1 VNLLLDTHCFLWWID
16 NDPKLNAAARSQIQD
31 PENLVFV
38 STVTAW
44 EISIKSSLGKLRAP
58 NDYETELEVHRLQ
71 ALPILNSHALAVKNL
86 PFHHQDPF
94 DRLLVAQAQLERL
107 TLVTHDERIKLY
119 GVSILMT

>member
-1 VNLLLDTHCFLWWID
+1 MNLLLDTHCFLWWID
-16 NDPKLNAAARSQIQD
+16 NDPRLNTAARAQIQN
-31 PENLVFV
+31 PKNLVFV

-58 NDYETELEVHRLQ
+58 NDYEAELEIHRLQ
-71 ALPILNSHALAVKNL
+71 ALPILNSHALAVRHL
-86 PFHHQDPF
+86 PLHHQDLF

-119 GVSILMT
+119 GVSTLMT